1 MCNSVRPHPAVPV
14 SRYQV
19 LTLHIQSVRNTPQL
33 HSFVL
38 GSHII
43 PFHLT
48 DQGLLLYTLTG
59 GGGRWS
65 NAETSRCPCNSE
77 CPTLPLWLISVSCLS
92 SLDTTWY
99 IVIHR
104 HSPHSLAWQN
114 CIFTITHVS
123 VPTQSSHSVWQ
134 EIFSI
139 NPSLISQTS
148 DSSDTDS
155 PELSKVVWGGSER
168 IRNVEKSKME
178 KFKSQSNISVNLN
191 WMTS

>member
-19 LTLHIQSVRNTPQL
+19 LTLHIQSVGNTPQL

-77 CPTLPLWLISVSCLS
+77 CPTLPLWLILVSCLS

-114 CIFTITHVS
+114 CIFTITHLMNLFPLNHHIPS
-123 VPTQSSHSVWQ
+123 SKKCSQLFPPSSQRPPTAP
-134 EIFSI
+134 I
-139 NPSLISQTS
+139 QTHRS
-148 DSSDTDS
+148 Y
-155 PELSKVVWGGSER
+155 GGGLRLTEDP
-168 IRNVEKSKME
+168 
-178 KFKSQSNISVNLN
+178 
-191 WMTS
+191 